1 MNKNVEIIDD
11 DLVAPVIPVIP
22 KQAEEIT
29 KQVPVAPETVPTQPL
44 EDILPET
51 KEEIKNPMEE
61 IEKQKDSTPAP
72 LAEEETIVTNKAALT
87 DDEEKSPMISGDK
100 VINML
105 RIILLW
111 SKQHVYV
118 CRMWFESA
126 AEFDAGHSITFFP
139 DEDKMLVERAWESWT
154 FESTKFY
161 PLSQIVEVIIEPYL
175 FSLQQ
180 TYAR

>member
-105 RIILLW
+105 RIILL
-111 SKQHVYV
+111 
-118 CRMWFESA
+118 
-126 AEFDAGHSITFFP
+126 
-139 DEDKMLVERAWESWT
+139 
-154 FESTKFY
+154 
-161 PLSQIVEVIIEPYL
+161 
-175 FSLQQ
+175 
-180 TYAR
+180 